1 MIHENMIEI
10 RKSNIKNINISIRTN
25 IHKIIIMLTTG
36 IYDRP
41 ISINNQLTIRKT
53 SIIRPLLILPNTRI
67 QLINKTRKQIDNNN
81 IIRTNTIQSPENTH
95 QLTARTRTKL
105 TNKITAPTQFKHK
118 ISLIPQI
125 SNISTIII
133 NKIKIIPTG
142 KHARTNSRLIQRNQ
156 TASANTNLLNSRKII
171 QQTIRITRPNNKIT
185 SKIQIQRQNTTGKTI
200 TIQTR
205 K

>member
-36 IYDRP
+36 IDDRP

-105 TNKITAPTQFKHK
+105 TNKITAPTQLKHK

-156 TASANTNLLNSRKII
+156 TASANANLLNSRKII

>member
-36 IYDRP
+36 IDDRP

-53 SIIRPLLILPNTRI
+53 SIIRPLLIIPNTRI

-156 TASANTNLLNSRKII
+156 TASANANLLNSRKII